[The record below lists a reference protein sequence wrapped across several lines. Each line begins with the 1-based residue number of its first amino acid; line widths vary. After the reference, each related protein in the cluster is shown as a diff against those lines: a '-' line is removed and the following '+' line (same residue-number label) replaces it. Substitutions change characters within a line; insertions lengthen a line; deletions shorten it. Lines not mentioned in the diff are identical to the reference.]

1 MARNQTIQKDFSG
14 NILIEVEVHPN
25 SSRSA
30 ITGYNNWRN
39 RLQISTKSL
48 AIKGEANKEMIEII
62 SKSFGL
68 QKSQIEIIKGQT
80 SRLKQVK
87 LFNGNIEIISKK
99 ITEIIS
105 GD

>member
-1 MARNQTIQKDFSG
+1 MARKPAIQKDFFG

-30 ITGYNNWRN
+30 ITGYNEWRN

-48 AIKGEANKEMIEII
+48 AIKGEANREMIEII
-62 SKSFGL
+62 SKSFDL
-68 QKSQIEIIKGQT
+68 QKSQIEIVKGQT

-87 LFNGNIEIISKK
+87 LSSEEIEIISKK
-99 ITEIIS
+99 LIEIIA

>member
-1 MARNQTIQKDFSG
+1 MARKPVIQKDFFG

-30 ITGYNNWRN
+30 ITGYNEWRN

-48 AIKGEANKEMIEII
+48 AIKGEANREMIEII
-62 SKSFGL
+62 SKSFDL

-87 LFNGNIEIISKK
+87 LSSEEIEIISKK
-99 ITEIIS
+99 LIEIIA

>member
-1 MARNQTIQKDFSG
+1 MAGNQTIQTDFSG

-48 AIKGEANKEMIEII
+48 AIKGEANREMIEII

-80 SRLKQVK
+80 SKLKQVR
-87 LFNGNIEIISKK
+87 LSSEEIEIISKK
-99 ITEIIS
+99 IMEIIT

>member
-1 MARNQTIQKDFSG
+1 MAGNQTIQTDFSG

-48 AIKGEANKEMIEII
+48 AIKGEANREMIEII

-68 QKSQIEIIKGQT
+68 QKSQIEII
-80 SRLKQVK
+80 
-87 LFNGNIEIISKK
+87 NIN
-99 ITEIIS
+99 
-105 GD
+105 

>member
-1 MARNQTIQKDFSG
+1 MARKPAIQKDFFG

-30 ITGYNNWRN
+30 ITGYNEWRN

-48 AIKGEANKEMIEII
+48 AIKGEANREMIKII
-62 SKSFGL
+62 SKSFNL

-80 SRLKQVK
+80 SRLKQIK
-87 LFNGNIEIISKK
+87 LSSEEIEIISKK
-99 ITEIIS
+99 LIEIIA